1 MKLRKLVLNGFK
13 SFADRTEFE
22 FHDGIS
28 CVVGPNGCGKSNIVD
43 AVKWVL
49 GEQSAKS
56 LRGSEMMD
64 VIFNGSTSRKPS
76 SHAEVTLVFDNEGGL
91 LKPVVDGEKPAS
103 VVSVTRRLFRSGQ
116 SEYLINKTA
125 ARLRDIREMFMDT
138 GIGVDAYSVIEQGR
152 VEGFLQASQED
163 RRAVFDEAAGISKYK
178 ARRKEAMRKLEKV
191 EQNLL
196 RVNDVLAEVEKRLRS
211 IKYQAGKARN
221 YQGYTERLK
230 ELRSLHLLAQY
241 HTLSANRTVLRG
253 KLDNGTD
260 QLGAL
265 ASQVEKL
272 ETTRN
277 GTEMEAADLER
288 AARELE
294 GRLAATG
301 GMINASLQR
310 AEMLESRVKELAE
323 QIAAGGA
330 KATEIGG
337 KIESCATELLAKTG
351 QLDQIDAQI
360 GDVSGKYET
369 LRDDHTEG
377 EMALAK
383 LSAALEDEKA
393 GTIDLL
399 RRTAQLHNEIQGLNI
414 RRENLSHQ
422 KSRLS
427 GRAEEISS
435 GLEQTL
441 TERSQY
447 QGRLTDIEE
456 LLVGTRARHEEI
468 KASRA
473 MVIDSESSLQKQLSQ
488 AREHRS
494 GVISR
499 RRALEEMQQRLEGVG
514 AGVRRVLQ
522 AVAKGEL
529 GMILGM
535 LSDHLETDTAHA
547 SLVEAALGGADQQLV
562 GRSLDAVVAAS
573 AELAAVLGENGSAEV
588 LCLDRLPAFQ
598 SDFDLAA
605 FNAKCGA
612 GETSTPRPTPLV
624 RLMDFVRCD
633 DRVAPAIWRLLGS
646 TLIAPNLAEAVVA
659 SNELPGFRFVTD
671 AGEVLE
677 ADGRVRLG
685 SSRRGSGI
693 IARRS
698 ELTELGAQLRQL
710 ESQIEALDAQCQN
723 ARSERQHL
731 EELDQ
736 SLRQAI
742 YEANTQRVEV
752 ESRLHQIEEQ
762 VAKLERE
769 QPLVVK
775 DIERLAAEIDAGVK
789 AEHQAVEKAK
799 ELESLNAQRQAEV
812 ERLTSQIAAARVRQ
826 GELSSQ
832 LTELKVALAGAQQR
846 KLAVL
851 EQQAALARQREALE
865 KDLASLKAELD
876 LNQQRQADAQQS
888 IVAAK
893 CEAERLQQEQEL
905 LRKELTDVEESRRG
919 IAEKLEQIRAQL
931 AQSRAAQE
939 EATAAVN
946 ACKVELSEVDVRI
959 ETLITRASEEMGMNL
974 LERHGTYEHDANRD
988 WAAVEA
994 EIGDLRAK
1002 IERLGNVN
1010 LDAIAEQDEL
1020 EKRLAFLTEQVND
1033 IRSSQKQLDDLIK
1046 RINQESQ
1053 EMFVK
1058 TFETIR
1064 ANFQELFRKL
1074 FGGGK
1079 ADILL
1084 TAPED
1089 LLESTIDILARPPGK
1104 ETKSLSLLS
1113 GGEKTM
1119 TALALLFAIFRSRP
1133 SPFCILDEVDAA
1145 LDEANNRR
1153 FSTLVGDFVSTSQFI
1168 IITHAK
1174 RTMSMGNILYGV
1186 TMQEPGVSKRISVKF
1201 EEVAQ
1206 KGEPLAPAT
1215 A

>member
-1 MKLRKLVLNGFK
+1 M
-13 SFADRTEFE
+13 
-22 FHDGIS
+22 
-28 CVVGPNGCGKSNIVD
+28 
-43 AVKWVL
+43 
-49 GEQSAKS
+49 
-56 LRGSEMMD
+56 
-64 VIFNGSTSRKPS
+64 
-76 SHAEVTLVFDNEGGL
+76 
-91 LKPVVDGEKPAS
+91 
-103 VVSVTRRLFRSGQ
+103 
-116 SEYLINKTA
+116 
-125 ARLRDIREMFMDT
+125 
-138 GIGVDAYSVIEQGR
+138 
-152 VEGFLQASQED
+152 
-163 RRAVFDEAAGISKYK
+163 
-178 ARRKEAMRKLEKV
+178 
-191 EQNLL
+191 
-196 RVNDVLAEVEKRLRS
+196 
-211 IKYQAGKARN
+211 
-221 YQGYTERLK
+221 
-230 ELRSLHLLAQY
+230 
-241 HTLSANRTVLRG
+241 
-253 KLDNGTD
+253 
-260 QLGAL
+260 
-265 ASQVEKL
+265 
-272 ETTRN
+272 
-277 GTEMEAADLER
+277 
-288 AARELE
+288 
-294 GRLAATG
+294 
-301 GMINASLQR
+301 
-310 AEMLESRVKELAE
+310 
-323 QIAAGGA
+323 
-330 KATEIGG
+330 
-337 KIESCATELLAKTG
+337 
-351 QLDQIDAQI
+351 
-360 GDVSGKYET
+360 
-369 LRDDHTEG
+369 
-377 EMALAK
+377 
-383 LSAALEDEKA
+383 
-393 GTIDLL
+393 
-399 RRTAQLHNEIQGLNI
+399 
-414 RRENLSHQ
+414 
-422 KSRLS
+422 
-427 GRAEEISS
+427 
-435 GLEQTL
+435 
-441 TERSQY
+441 
-447 QGRLTDIEE
+447 
-456 LLVGTRARHEEI
+456 
-468 KASRA
+468 
-473 MVIDSESSLQKQLSQ
+473 
-488 AREHRS
+488 
-494 GVISR
+494 
-499 RRALEEMQQRLEGVG
+499 
-514 AGVRRVLQ
+514 
-522 AVAKGEL
+522 
-529 GMILGM
+529 
-535 LSDHLETDTAHA
+535 
-547 SLVEAALGGADQQLV
+547 
-562 GRSLDAVVAAS
+562 
-573 AELAAVLGENGSAEV
+573 
-588 LCLDRLPAFQ
+588 
-598 SDFDLAA
+598 
-605 FNAKCGA
+605 
-612 GETSTPRPTPLV
+612 
-624 RLMDFVRCD
+624 
-633 DRVAPAIWRLLGS
+633 
-646 TLIAPNLAEAVVA
+646 
-659 SNELPGFRFVTD
+659 
-671 AGEVLE
+671 
-677 ADGRVRLG
+677 
-685 SSRRGSGI
+685 
-693 IARRS
+693 
-698 ELTELGAQLRQL
+698 
-710 ESQIEALDAQCQN
+710 
-723 ARSERQHL
+723 
-731 EELDQ
+731 
-736 SLRQAI
+736 
-742 YEANTQRVEV
+742 
-752 ESRLHQIEEQ
+752 
-762 VAKLERE
+762 
-769 QPLVVK
+769 
-775 DIERLAAEIDAGVK
+775 
-789 AEHQAVEKAK
+789 
-799 ELESLNAQRQAEV
+799 
-812 ERLTSQIAAARVRQ
+812 RQ